1 MPRPYSATKPFGH
14 PGDRAGARR
23 GYRRRVSRLTPYR
36 FLITPRWVATH
47 LLVWAIVLPA
57 FIWLAG
63 WQERGYYA
71 HLANNERLTA
81 ALTAGPTS
89 IGSLD
94 AVGGQVGSD
103 VQYRQVRLVGVY
115 DTAHQFL
122 ARQREDD
129 SGDPGYDVV
138 TPLVLA
144 NGGAVLVN
152 RGWIAMGTSDTA
164 SPPIPAPPSGTVT
177 VIGRLHQ
184 AETHA
189 STGIR
194 DETGLPAGQI
204 MLIDPA
210 TLAPRVGKALYGG
223 YAALVSESPEVAA
236 APVKLDAPSTSDTP
250 YMYLVY
256 WIQWWLFS
264 LIVVGAWIAI
274 IRQTARLARERAAQ
288 GPDIPAEVDAEPA
301 PSEPAVP
308 SPARPAAAGVKVIT
322 IDRG

>member
-1 MPRPYSATKPFGH
+1 M
-14 PGDRAGARR
+14 
-23 GYRRRVSRLTPYR
+23 
-36 FLITPRWVATH
+36 ATH
-47 LLVWAIVLPA
+47 LLVWAIILPV

-71 HLANNERLTA
+71 HLGGNQRLTA
-81 ALTAGPTS
+81 AVNASPTS

-103 VQYRQVRLVGVY
+103 TQYRQVRLVGVY

-144 NGGAVLVN
+144 NGTAVLVN
-152 RGWIAMGTSDTA
+152 RGWIAMGSSISA
-164 SPPIPAPPSGTVT
+164 SPPIPAPPSGSVT
-177 VIGRLHQ
+177 VIGRLEQ

-210 TLAPRVGKALYGG
+210 TLGPQVGRPLYGG
-223 YAALVSESPEVAA
+223 FAALVSESPERAG
-236 APVKLDAPSTSDTP
+236 APVTLDTPSTSDTP

-264 LIVVGAWIAI
+264 AIVVGAWIAI
-274 IRQTARLARERAAQ
+274 IRQTARLARERAEQRQPSKALVLWTPAAQ
-288 GPDIPAEVDAEPA
+288 GKPVPEEPRVA
-301 PSEPAVP
+301 G
-308 SPARPAAAGVKVIT
+308 GVKVIT
-322 IDRG
+322 LDRG